1 MCNRASIVLYA
12 PLASMNRVGL
22 RMAISEFE
30 QEVGSMIVETLNL
43 QGVAVDDIDPEQ
55 PLFREGLGL
64 DSIDALELSL
74 AISRRYGVQI
84 KTENTDVAQV
94 FASMRSLSEYIL
106 VNRQR

>member
-1 MCNRASIVLYA
+1 MEL
-12 PLASMNRVGL
+12 
-22 RMAISEFE
+22 SEFE
-30 QEVGSMIVETLNL
+30 QEVGGMIIETLNL
-43 QGVAVDDIDPEQ
+43 DGIAVDDIDPEE
-55 PLFREGLGL
+55 PLFQDGLGL

-94 FASMRSLSEYIL
+94 FASMRSLSKFIQ

>member
-1 MCNRASIVLYA
+1 
-12 PLASMNRVGL
+12 MNCVGL
-22 RMAISEFE
+22 RMAILEFE

-74 AISRRYGVQI
+74 AISRRYGVQMN
-84 KTENTDVAQV
+84 TENTDVAQV

>member
-1 MCNRASIVLYA
+1 
-12 PLASMNRVGL
+12 MNRLGL
-22 RMAISEFE
+22 RMEVSEFE
-30 QEVGSMIVETLNL
+30 QEVGSMIIETLNL
-43 QGVAVDDIDPEQ
+43 DGVAVDDIDPEE
-55 PLFREGLGL
+55 PLFQDGLGL

>member
-1 MCNRASIVLYA
+1 
-12 PLASMNRVGL
+12 
-22 RMAISEFE
+22 MAISEFE
-30 QEVGSMIVETLNL
+30 QEVGSMIIETLNL
-43 QGVAVDDIDPEQ
+43 NDVAVDDIDPEQ
-55 PLFREGLGL
+55 PLFRDGLGL

-94 FASMRSLSEYIL
+94 FASMRSLSEYIR

>member
-1 MCNRASIVLYA
+1 
-12 PLASMNRVGL
+12 
-22 RMAISEFE
+22 MAISEFE
-30 QEVGSMIVETLNL
+30 QEVGSMIIETLNL
-43 QGVAVDDIDPEQ
+43 ADVAVDDIDPEQ
-55 PLFREGLGL
+55 PLFQDGLGL

-94 FASMRSLSEYIL
+94 FASMRSLSEYIQ